1 MGFIFILSVIP
12 DNFTKSI
19 PYVMSDKI
27 AHFIFYG
34 ITAVL
39 LLIWLRVRM
48 PGRRAVVLAVVLSS
62 VYGFF
67 IEVVQYFIPWRSF
80 SMRDFAADVAGAVIL
95 SAIFIMISRRPTVR

>member
-1 MGFIFILSVIP
+1 M
-12 DNFTKSI
+12 
-19 PYVMSDKI
+19 
-27 AHFIFYG
+27 
-34 ITAVL
+34 
-39 LLIWLRVRM
+39 
-48 PGRRAVVLAVVLSS
+48 LAVVLSS